1 MAERA
6 VELGTIICDG
16 QTPNHL
22 AFSFQVAG
30 DVEVKVG
37 EYVEVPLGLSVMI
50 GRVYSIQTYNEYFS
64 SPEFLQFHLEEG
76 IPVKARFP
84 TRVGRWRVAKVR
96 VVGVLRGDRLLPPEV
111 PPEPGDT
118 VYRAKA
124 ELLEAF
130 LKFRP
135 DGLFIGTMRGNNDV
149 RVALSPELLL
159 PYHVAVL
166 GATGS
171 GKSYAVGVLVEEL
184 LEKGFPVVAVDPHG
198 EYRFFSQ
205 ANNNPEEIERVR
217 ALGLAPRGFPTTAY
231 SLGEEGDRKLSISID
246 DLNPYALAEVCDL
259 SDAQADLLHLALR
272 KIGGKGYRLDDL
284 LAAVKTTAREW
295 GFQRNTLAAI
305 LRKLQALNEFVFFG
319 ESVKVG
325 DLVKPGHLTVLD
337 VSGGVDEE
345 IRRTVV
351 GVVLEKIFNARR
363 RGEIPP
369 VVVVVEESHRFA
381 PQGVKSYCAS
391 VLRKIARE
399 GRKFGV
405 TLCLTSQRVAGLD
418 KDVLTQCGTK
428 IILRIEGAYDI
439 EYLKPILDYASADE
453 AERIPLLPTGTA
465 MVTGMATRTPIL
477 VDIRPRR
484 TKYVQTPYAHPS
496 IGVPAAGEKLGL
508 TSTG

>member
-1 MAERA
+1 MGERA
-6 VELGTIICDG
+6 FELGTIICEG

-22 AFSFQVAG
+22 AFSFQVAR

-37 EYVEVPLGLSVMI
+37 EYVEVPLGLSVMV
-50 GRVYSIQTYNEYFS
+50 GRVYSIHTYNEYFS
-64 SPEFLQFHLEEG
+64 SPEFLQFHLEDG
-76 IPVKARFP
+76 VPVQARFP
-84 TRVGRWRVAKVR
+84 TRIGRWRVARVR

-118 VYRAKA
+118 VYRAKP
-124 ELLEAF
+124 ELLESF

-135 DGLFIGTMRGNNDV
+135 DGVFLGVMRGNNDV
-149 RVALSPELLL
+149 KVFLNPELLL

-171 GKSYAVGVLVEEL
+171 GKSYAVGVIVEEL
-184 LEKGFPVVAVDPHG
+184 LEKGMPVVVVDPHG

-205 ANNNPEEIERVR
+205 RNDNPEEVERARRMGVT
-217 ALGLAPRGFPTTAY
+217 PRGFPTMVY
-231 SLGEEGDRKLSISID
+231 SLGEDGDRKLSISID

-259 SDAQADLLHLALR
+259 SDAQSDLLYLAFR
-272 KIGGKGYRLDDL
+272 KLGGGGYGLDEL
-284 LAAVKTTAREW
+284 VGAVKAAAREW
-295 GFQRNTLAAI
+295 GFQKNTLTAV
-305 LRKLQALNEFVFFG
+305 LRKIQALNEFVFFG
-319 ESVKVG
+319 KSISVG
-325 DLVKPGHLTVLD
+325 DLVKPGHLSVLD
-337 VSGGVDEE
+337 LSGGVDEE

-351 GVVLEKIFNARR
+351 GVVLERMFNARR
-363 RGEIPP
+363 RGKIPP

-381 PQGVKSYCAS
+381 PQGVRSYCGS
-391 VLRKIARE
+391 VLRRIARE

-477 VDIRPRR
+477 VDVRPRK
-484 TKYVQTPYAHPS
+484 TKHGGGHQAFWR
-496 IGVPAAGEKLGL
+496 
-508 TSTG
+508 